1 MVDEGRATRLL
12 RAITDRLDRLDAARA
27 RQLDARDDLW
37 LDGIKY
43 LLVTTI
49 ETCVDVA
56 QHIGSSERWRSP
68 DSNADAVR
76 LLGEHHVVDTD
87 VADRLAR
94 AVGFRNVLVHQY
106 VTVDDTKV
114 LDALDRLDDVAT
126 FVAQVAAWIDR
137 QRDRTC

>member
-1 MVDEGRATRLL
+1 VTRLL
-12 RAITDRLDRLDAARA
+12 RAITDRLDRLRGAAARPVES
-27 RQLDARDDLW
+27 RDDLW

-56 QHIGSSERWRSP
+56 QHIGSAERWRAP
-68 DSNADAVR
+68 DSNGDAIR
-76 LLGEHHVVDTD
+76 LLGEHGVIDPELG
-87 VADRLAR
+87 DRLAR

-114 LDALDRLDDVAT
+114 LDALDRLGDIEAFVTEVAG
-126 FVAQVAAWIDR
+126 WLDR
-137 QRDRTC
+137 QHTT